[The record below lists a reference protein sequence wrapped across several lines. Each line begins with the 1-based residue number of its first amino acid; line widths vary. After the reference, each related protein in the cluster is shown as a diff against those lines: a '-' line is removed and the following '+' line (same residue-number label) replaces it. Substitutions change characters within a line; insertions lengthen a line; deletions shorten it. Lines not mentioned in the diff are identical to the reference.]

1 MGLGSGWVD
10 HSPVH
15 THVAGPGWI
24 PGDLHPSEPETKGE
38 CLPFQTRVG
47 SPIDRR
53 GASLLQ
59 GDGQGRVGRQ
69 GRGADVEAKRM
80 PTREGEEGT
89 FERSLSLV
97 EGEEAKDVEE
107 EPAWEGEWR
116 RRRRRVRRASVFR
129 STGKKDYYQTLGV
142 DCEAEEDEIR
152 RAYLKMALKWH
163 PDKHKGKP
171 AVKKYFQEIGEA
183 YHVLSDAALRWQY
196 DQAAEFDVDDLSAEE
211 YIRRFKQFIFTTS
224 GLGMDDSSLF

>member
-1 MGLGSGWVD
+1 MSEG
-10 HSPVH
+10 
-15 THVAGPGWI
+15 VA
-24 PGDLHPSEPETKGE
+24 
-38 CLPFQTRVG
+38 
-47 SPIDRR
+47 
-53 GASLLQ
+53 
-59 GDGQGRVGRQ
+59 
-69 GRGADVEAKRM
+69 GRGADVVVERM
-80 PTREGEEGT
+80 PTGESEGRSV
-89 FERSLSLV
+89 ERSLSLV
-97 EGEEAKDVEE
+97 EGEAAKEVED
-107 EPAWEGEWR
+107 EPSWDGEWR

-142 DCEAEEDEIR
+142 DCEAGEDEIR

-183 YHVLSDAALRWQY
+183 YHVLSDATLRWQY